1 MQSGTIKMV
10 VQMLWV
16 KTGLFVRLGST
27 SKPFS
32 ALTQYCYVNYLQKVD
47 DFLTDQIDF
56 RLSDSPVSLSNVR

>member
-1 MQSGTIKMV
+1 MQSSIIKMV

-32 ALTQYCYVNYLQKVD
+32 ALTQYCYVNYLQKAGAAEAIFD
-47 DFLTDQIDF
+47 RSGQKFGHNQICHY
-56 RLSDSPVSLSNVR
+56 S